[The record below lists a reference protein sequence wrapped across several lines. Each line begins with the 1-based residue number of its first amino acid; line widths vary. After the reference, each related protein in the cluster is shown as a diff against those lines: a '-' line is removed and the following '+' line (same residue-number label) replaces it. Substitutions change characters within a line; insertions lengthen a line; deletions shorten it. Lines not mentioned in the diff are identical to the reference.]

1 MQLRNCA
8 LIVLQLAQQTP
19 RVVPLSLSLSPSL
32 GMASAYAR
40 IFGNRVSA
48 SVNPISAHLIM
59 PYRKQLNVLL
69 TRFDYVQRMYKERA
83 RSPLP
88 PLSNYIITFWGLTFY
103 GAPLKSPLC
112 AQIYRISLA
121 LSRYKATN
129 KFKY

>member
-1 MQLRNCA
+1 
-8 LIVLQLAQQTP
+8 
-19 RVVPLSLSLSPSL
+19 
-32 GMASAYAR
+32 
-40 IFGNRVSA
+40 
-48 SVNPISAHLIM
+48 M

-83 RSPLP
+83 APALSPPLLT

-103 GAPLKSPLC
+103 GAPLKSPLA
-112 AQIYRISLA
+112 AQIYRIPRA

>member
-1 MQLRNCA
+1 
-8 LIVLQLAQQTP
+8 
-19 RVVPLSLSLSPSL
+19 
-32 GMASAYAR
+32 MASAYAR

-83 RSPLP
+83 PPPPLP
-88 PLSNYIITFWGLTFY
+88 HLSNYIITFWGLTFY

-112 AQIYRISLA
+112 AQIYRIPLA

>member
-83 RSPLP
+83 CP
-88 PLSNYIITFWGLTFY
+88 PFSSVKLYNNILGAYLLWGAIKISTLCSDLSHSSCSVTL
-103 GAPLKSPLC
+103 
-112 AQIYRISLA
+112 
-121 LSRYKATN
+121 
-129 KFKY
+129 